1 MSKSHLADVAV
12 VSLLQKQN
20 DNLDAAKPSNMHMSS
35 CLWRYLQNVEHSAS
49 IIETLPRPRW
59 MRMLAN
65 QLITPP
71 SSLLNASI
79 IPSHNE
85 QQRQF
90 CGLEHN
96 NTASRIRMRYK
107 AEGLTATYSL
117 AATPDETRLIHAH

>member
-1 MSKSHLADVAV
+1 
-12 VSLLQKQN
+12 
-20 DNLDAAKPSNMHMSS
+20 
-35 CLWRYLQNVEHSAS
+35 
-49 IIETLPRPRW
+49 

-96 NTASRIRMRYK
+96 NTASRIRMQYK

-117 AATPDETRLIHAH
+117 AATPDEMRSIHAH